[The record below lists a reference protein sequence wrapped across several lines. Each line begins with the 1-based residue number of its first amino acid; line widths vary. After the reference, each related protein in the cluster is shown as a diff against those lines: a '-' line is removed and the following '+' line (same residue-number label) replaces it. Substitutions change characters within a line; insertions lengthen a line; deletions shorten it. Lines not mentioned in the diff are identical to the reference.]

1 MNEDKRWILNEIK
14 KNNFN
19 RKKIDII
26 FDSWHFDDIE
36 LDELTEAV
44 LASKNPYT
52 LYKLATIRRNPRE
65 KEIISALI
73 KTKNKEAMYLT
84 EIYSD
89 MDDDRLLSIAIIKAK
104 DIEKA
109 IDIAKNIYNAPMKMI
124 IDTVLKYGTDEQIND
139 LICYT
144 GYDNNNSLDLN
155 YITKKIINNNYS
167 AEALVMIARNYVDA
181 PFESINKYLLK
192 QKSIPIL
199 IDYAKYVKEAPID
212 KITQII
218 IDSHDYY
225 AMLEYA
231 KEVNVDIDKISKA
244 MLMCKDKELLIRFS
258 EEVPNVNTA
267 EFIKRYQDLYNQ
279 EEITL
284 EIDERFNK
292 ACTYDYSIMK
302 TSAILAILQCY
313 TNIGLIN
320 AFHMNEEF
328 ITKEELYNT
337 LNNNKKLFEET
348 LEFYENFFKYDISPE
363 EEQILDDAFLKYK
376 HGDDDDLTL

>member
-109 IDIAKNIYNAPMKMI
+109 IDIAKNIYNSPMKMI

-192 QKSIPIL
+192 QKNIPIL

-212 KITQII
+212 EITQII

-279 EEITL
+279 EEKTL

-337 LNNNKKLFEET
+337 LNNNQKLFEET

>member
-26 FDSWHFDDIE
+26 FDSWHFDNIE

-52 LYKLATIRRNPRE
+52 LYKLATIRKNPRE

-144 GYDNNNSLDLN
+144 GYDNNNSLDLD

-192 QKSIPIL
+192 QKNIPIL

-212 KITQII
+212 EITQII

-279 EEITL
+279 EERTL

-337 LNNNKKLFEET
+337 LNNNKELFEET

>member
-26 FDSWHFDDIE
+26 FDSWHFDDKE

-279 EEITL
+279 EERTL

-337 LNNNKKLFEET
+337 LNNNQKLFEET

>member
-14 KNNFN
+14 NNNFN
-19 RKKIDII
+19 RNKINII
-26 FDSWHFDDIE
+26 FDIWHFDDKE
-36 LDELTEAV
+36 LDELTDAV

-52 LYKLATIRRNPRE
+52 LYKLATIRKNPRE

-192 QKSIPIL
+192 QKNIPIL

-279 EEITL
+279 EERTL

-313 TNIGLIN
+313 TNIGLIK

-337 LNNNKKLFEET
+337 LNNNKELFEET

>member
-109 IDIAKNIYNAPMKMI
+109 IDIAKNIYNSPMKMI

-192 QKSIPIL
+192 QKNIPIL

-212 KITQII
+212 EITQII

-267 EFIKRYQDLYNQ
+267 EFIKRYQDLYSQ
-279 EEITL
+279 EERTL

-337 LNNNKKLFEET
+337 LNNNQKLFEET

>member
-26 FDSWHFDDIE
+26 FDSWHFDDKE

-279 EEITL
+279 EERTL

-320 AFHMNEEF
+320 AFYMNEEF

-337 LNNNKKLFEET
+337 LNNNQKLFEET

>member
-14 KNNFN
+14 ENNFN
-19 RKKIDII
+19 RNKINII
-26 FDSWHFDDIE
+26 FDIWHFDDKE
-36 LDELTEAV
+36 LDELTDAV

-52 LYKLATIRRNPRE
+52 LYKLATIRKNPRE

-348 LEFYENFFKYDISPE
+348 LKFYENFFKYDISPE

>member
-26 FDSWHFDDIE
+26 FDSWHFDNIE

-52 LYKLATIRRNPRE
+52 LYKLATIRKNPRE

-144 GYDNNNSLDLN
+144 GYDNNNSLDLD

-167 AEALVMIARNYVDA
+167 TEALVMIARNYVDA

-192 QKSIPIL
+192 QKNIPIL

-212 KITQII
+212 EITQII

-279 EEITL
+279 EERTL

-337 LNNNKKLFEET
+337 LNNNKELFEET

>member
-192 QKSIPIL
+192 QKNIPIL

-212 KITQII
+212 EITQII

-279 EEITL
+279 EERTL

>member
-26 FDSWHFDDIE
+26 FDSWHFDNIE

-52 LYKLATIRRNPRE
+52 LYKLATIRKNPRE

-109 IDIAKNIYNAPMKMI
+109 IDIAKNIYNSPMKMI

-144 GYDNNNSLDLN
+144 GYDNNNSLDLD

-167 AEALVMIARNYVDA
+167 TEALVMIARNYVDA

-192 QKSIPIL
+192 QKNIPIL

-212 KITQII
+212 EITQII

-279 EEITL
+279 EERTL

-376 HGDDDDLTL
+376 HGNDDDLTL

>member
-348 LEFYENFFKYDISPE
+348 LKFYENFFKYDISPE